1 MRTAHAEERTLFILS
16 CYRQAALIPLDV
28 LRCVFMFCVIALYAL
43 MGTPTPDRIGLLEIV
58 IGALL
63 FTVIIR
69 PELYVMWKRPFFTD
83 MDWPQAGRLV
93 LFFAVSVPF
102 LGGVMQGNAPALIL
116 RDVIWLGFITLPV
129 LLAGLFSA
137 RQYRWLVVICVAGG
151 VILALREI
159 VRVLGVHFFLLGGA
173 EATSYLGNS
182 PLVLF
187 AAIML
192 AGYGMV
198 TLMEAPHVRGVTAGL
213 LSLFVSLI
221 PLGAMIMGMQRASL
235 GLFMLAV
242 VLIGFAGLRARPF
255 RALPYLAVCIGLL
268 AMFWQELGAL
278 GALMMDKTAQV
289 GLNRRAEEWL
299 AVWDHIRTYPLGA
312 FFGTGWGGV
321 YNSPAVGGMSVNFTH
336 GALSSVLLK
345 TGCVGLFVFGLYFY
359 ALGRKIWNNALRTPN
374 LRGLV
379 FSSALLC
386 PFLIDIFLYA
396 SFKSFDFGVLLV
408 LMAFAPRLLAVK
420 EQQILVSGDKS
431 L

>member
-1 MRTAHAEERTLFILS
+1 MCSSKSKSLFYDQKLRCCEAFFSASYLLEMRTAHAEERTLFILS

-159 VRVLGVHFFLLGGA
+159 VRVLGVHFFCW
-173 EATSYLGNS
+173 
-182 PLVLF
+182 
-187 AAIML
+187 
-192 AGYGMV
+192 AG
-198 TLMEAPHVRGVTAGL
+198 
-213 LSLFVSLI
+213 
-221 PLGAMIMGMQRASL
+221 QRP
-235 GLFMLAV
+235 
-242 VLIGFAGLRARPF
+242 RP
-255 RALPYLAVCIGLL
+255 
-268 AMFWQELGAL
+268 
-278 GALMMDKTAQV
+278 
-289 GLNRRAEEWL
+289 
-299 AVWDHIRTYPLGA
+299 
-312 FFGTGWGGV
+312 
-321 YNSPAVGGMSVNFTH
+321 
-336 GALSSVLLK
+336 
-345 TGCVGLFVFGLYFY
+345 
-359 ALGRKIWNNALRTPN
+359 
-374 LRGLV
+374 
-379 FSSALLC
+379 
-386 PFLIDIFLYA
+386 
-396 SFKSFDFGVLLV
+396 
-408 LMAFAPRLLAVK
+408 
-420 EQQILVSGDKS
+420 ILVIHRWFCLQRLCWRDMGWSP
-431 L
+431 